1 MKYCSCGQV
10 IDQKRIDAVTLNGKF
25 PMPVS
30 LRCVSCAEGNVKRKA
45 GFMPS
50 QSKMLGEI
58 IIADEDVVRDLHKD
72 AWRAGTGVSRG
83 MKS

>member
-1 MKYCSCGQV
+1 MKYCSCGKV
-10 IDQKRIDAVTLNGKF
+10 IDQKRIDAVTLNGRF
-25 PMPVS
+25 TVPS
-30 LRCVSCAEGNVKRKA
+30 LLKCVGCAEGSVKRKA

-72 AWRAGTGVSRG
+72 SWRAGTGVSRG

>member
-1 MKYCSCGQV
+1 MWCSCGKR
-10 IDQKRIDAVTLNGKF
+10 IEKTRIDALTLNGRL
-25 PMPVS
+25 PLPS
-30 LRCVSCAEGNVKRKA
+30 RVSCVRCAENTVKRKA

-58 IIADEDVVRDLHKD
+58 IIAEQEVVAELHKD

-83 MKS
+83 MKN

>member
-1 MKYCSCGQV
+1 MPKV
-10 IDQKRIDAVTLNGKF
+10 I
-25 PMPVS
+25 
-30 LRCVSCAEGNVKRKA
+30 RCVRCSDVSRKA

-50 QSKMLGEI
+50 ESKMLGQI
-58 IIADEDVVRDLHKD
+58 IIADQETVAGLHKD

>member
-1 MKYCSCGQV
+1 M
-10 IDQKRIDAVTLNGKF
+10 AHNGKF
-25 PMPVS
+25 PMPKK
-30 LRCVSCAEGNVKRKA
+30 LRCVKCSDVSRKA

-58 IIADEDVVRDLHKD
+58 IIADQDTVKELHKD

-83 MKS
+83 MKN